1 MSQEHGLYLE
11 NADLLASNYMR
22 DSVITYTVSDFRDQG
37 PGKVQKTM
45 QRLEDELGINFERVD
60 PLTGQAEINLSYVN
74 DVIIDGQA
82 YAGVARVSPTMGA
95 SLIEVDQNV
104 WHWESTMVHEIG
116 HALGLEHDHSTTE
129 SMMSYNRDYSSTWF
143 QEQDLMAIS
152 SLYEPF
158 V

>member
-1 MSQEHGLYLE
+1 MSQEHSLLN

-22 DSVITYTVSDFRDQG
+22 DGVITYTVSDFRDQG

-60 PLTGQAEINLSYVN
+60 PLTGQAEIDLKYVN
-74 DVIIDGQA
+74 DVIIGDQD
-82 YAGVARVSPTMGA
+82 YAGVARVNAAAGA
-95 SLIEVDQNV
+95 SSVEVDQDT

-116 HALGLEHDHSTTE
+116 HALGLDHDHSTTE
-129 SMMSYNRDYSSTWF
+129 SIMSYNRDYSSTWF
-143 QEQDLMAIS
+143 EQQDLQALS
-152 SLYEPF
+152 HLYESF